1 MKTLKE
7 RVFNPSATT
16 ARLTGTKFQL
26 HKKIIKVHNE
36 PIEVEEILFEFKIDE
51 LIPLLKSMA
60 NSHGYVHGRI
70 SPMKEPTEN
79 LTHIGLLV
87 LTPKNNTEDAY

>member
-7 RVFNPSATT
+7 RVSDPSASTV
-16 ARLTGTKFQL
+16 RLPGSKFQL
-26 HKKIIKVHNE
+26 HKKIIKEGGQAV
-36 PIEVEEILFEFKIDE
+36 EVEEIMFEFKVSE

-60 NSHGYVHGRI
+60 NSHGFVHGRI
-70 SPMKEPTEN
+70 SPMRQPTEN

-87 LTPKNNTEDAY
+87 ITPKNNTEDAH